1 MKFLVDSMLGK
12 LARLLRIF
20 GYDSVYA
27 EEVEKSAPDSK
38 LLEYAIKND
47 RIIITRDLPFH
58 KKAGDQTI
66 YLEGLDAYENL
77 LKLEKELNLKL
88 EFSMNK
94 ARCSMCNSFLEKIED
109 KSSIENEIESDTF
122 HNYDEFYRCTNPICN
137 KIYWKGSHIDKIINK
152 LKKKA

>member
-20 GYDSVYA
+20 GYDTVYA

-38 LLEYAIKND
+38 LLDYAIEND

-58 KKAGDQTI
+58 KKARDRSF
-66 YLEGLDAYENL
+66 YVDNLDAYENL

-88 EFSMNK
+88 DFSMEN
-94 ARCSMCNSFLEKIED
+94 ARCSVCNSILEEIED
-109 KSSIENEIESDTF
+109 KKSLTNEIESETF
-122 HNYDEFYRCTNPICN
+122 HNYDHFYTCLNPKCN
-137 KIYWKGSHIDKIINK
+137 KIYWRGSHIDKIINK